1 MKNNIK
7 KPLNSLIEIDKKI
20 LPFFSSPIILKR
32 ISDQK
37 KNIDLNKLN
46 PQKKLIYKI
55 IKLNEKLVK
64 FSTSIKQYNL
74 NLDSFF
80 LPAFKGNEGKK
91 SIGNATAS
99 HLPVK
104 PLGQS
109 VEGINNSEFILF
121 VRNNLYYNLKF
132 RWSNI
137 LYKIEKLIPVL
148 KFHSLLNNINL
159 FAPKRLLKPQSY
171 IRYYYRIIKINN
183 FAAYAKQQA
192 PYTEQL
198 PAERSLNL
206 IPSLSAVEQPKAFHL
221 KKANASL
228 KTRVLRTQRSKVL
241 IKINEYNDESSKLRS
256 TIQLHKFENGRSIK
270 YILKK
275 LNTLLNEID
284 NIIFIKNIA
293 DF

>member
-80 LPAFKGNEGKK
+80 LPAGQPSPVRGDKMENGGSESIRGNK
-91 SIGNATAS
+91 
-99 HLPVK
+99 
-104 PLGQS
+104 
-109 VEGINNSEFILF
+109 SEFILF

-132 RWSNI
+132 R
-137 LYKIEKLIPVL
+137 
-148 KFHSLLNNINL
+148 
-159 FAPKRLLKPQSY
+159 
-171 IRYYYRIIKINN
+171 
-183 FAAYAKQQA
+183 
-192 PYTEQL
+192 
-198 PAERSLNL
+198 
-206 IPSLSAVEQPKAFHL
+206 
-221 KKANASL
+221 
-228 KTRVLRTQRSKVL
+228 
-241 IKINEYNDESSKLRS
+241 
-256 TIQLHKFENGRSIK
+256 
-270 YILKK
+270 
-275 LNTLLNEID
+275 
-284 NIIFIKNIA
+284 
-293 DF
+293 